1 MPPQTPPQTQYQAPV
16 PVNESHAARNM
27 AILFCVLFFLALGA
41 GAALGYYQYQQV
53 SAVKAELE
61 QANANLASSTQKSAQ
76 LELRVAELTCKGV
89 LTGTTCQAIA
99 VPVSIKAE
107 PARGASPLSVTFV
120 VKVPNNN
127 YTVDFGD
134 GSTSWLSQ
142 GLNGQT
148 AGECIPTEND
158 LCIINI
164 KHTYTPSNAGGS
176 FVAKLMQSGTVM
188 ATTSVTVIN
197 G

>member
-1 MPPQTPPQTQYQAPV
+1 MPPRGSKLPV
-16 PVNESHAARNM
+16 I
-27 AILFCVLFFLALGA
+27 ILIILLLLSIGA
-41 GAALGYYQYQQV
+41 GAAAGYYQYSQV
-53 SAVKAELE
+53 VGLRAELE
-61 QANANLASSTQKSAQ
+61 QANTDLASSTAKAAQ
-76 LELRVAELTCKGV
+76 LETRVAELTCKGV
-89 LTGTTCQAIA
+89 WTGAACQPIT

-107 PARGASPLSVTFV
+107 PARGASPLTVTFV
-120 VKVPNNN
+120 VKVPNIN
-127 YTVDFGD
+127 YSIDFGD

-142 GLNGQT
+142 GLNGQA

-164 KHTYTPSNAGGS
+164 KHTYAPDNAGGS
-176 FVAKLMQSGTVM
+176 FVAKLMQSSTVM